1 MNVTIPIYEAMIRFI
16 HSYLHSFSLSFPVI
30 AWALAMTSLGAI
42 SLGSFQTAAI
52 LLAGLF
58 CYDIFWVFGTDVMM
72 TVATKVEAP
81 VKFLYTAPPPA
92 EGAEMREYPFSV
104 LGLGDIVI
112 PGLFVRFM
120 SKLDAAL
127 QPAKFSYF
135 GAATA
140 AYAFGK

>member
-1 MNVTIPIYEAMIRFI
+1 MRISLIGLIIVS
-16 HSYLHSFSLSFPVI
+16 HLHGMCYRYTLVI

-58 CYDIFWVFGTDVMM
+58 CYDIFFVFGTDVMM
-72 TVATKVEAP
+72 TVATKIEAP

-92 EGAEMREYPFSV
+92 EGAEPRDYPFSV

-112 PGLFVRFM
+112 PGLFIRFM
-120 SKLDAAL
+120 SKIDSVLK
-127 QPAKFSYF
+127 PITEPENGSK
-135 GAATA
+135 
-140 AYAFGK
+140 